1 MARPTVDSDHLALFG
16 FCVVTAA
23 IVASCAWAM
32 LAKWTAPV
40 LPGYGVNLA
49 AVIFLCA
56 VVVVLM
62 SLLLV
67 DALAEGVAYD
77 MGRRSH
83 RAHLASRSPV
93 SFWLQVAMYYV
104 LAVGSFS
111 AGLVVAIRLLRS
123 LDEPGPVR
131 KKSAPPD
138 MDPEREQPAKRFEN
152 VWRYANITYVAA
164 LLLPAL
170 YVYSTGDS
178 PAMPPHRAI
187 ALAFAPFMVSL
198 GLLEIYTGQARV
210 EATVHTRAGTP
221 GKYWLQ
227 VGVWLALGVALFL
240 IGLGV
245 IAA

>member
-1 MARPTVDSDHLALFG
+1 MADFLNDPAPLFG
-16 FCVVTAA
+16 FCVVSGV
-23 IVASCAWAM
+23 IVTLCAWAM

-40 LPGYGVNLA
+40 LPGHGVNLA
-49 AVIFLCA
+49 AVIFICA
-56 VVVVLM
+56 VVVVLT

-93 SFWLQVAMYYV
+93 AFWLLVAMYYV
-104 LAVGSFS
+104 FAVGSFS
-111 AGLVVAIRLLRS
+111 AGLVVAIKLLRS
-123 LDEPGPVR
+123 PDDPGPVR
-131 KKSAPPD
+131 KKPAPPD
-138 MDPEREQPAKRFEN
+138 MDPESEPPAKRFEN
-152 VWRYANITYVAA
+152 VWRYANIIYVAA

-170 YVYSTGDS
+170 YVYSTGDW

-210 EATVHTRAGTP
+210 EATVHTRTGTP

-227 VGVWLALGVALFL
+227 VGVWLALGVVLFL